1 MSTDQITINFGDEH
15 DDALR
20 DALRTVLIENQ
31 AIFLNG
37 SWGMGGSQQL
47 ETLKVGLGEVLV
59 TIESETYIGLTI
71 TGPTST
77 VEMLV
82 EEARGKLNY
91 SQHH

>member
-20 DALRTVLIENQ
+20 DALRAVFIENQ
-31 AIFLNG
+31 AILLDA

-47 ETLKVGLGEVLV
+47 ETLKVRLGEVLV

-82 EEARGKLNY
+82 EEARAKLNY